1 MAETMD
7 DILHPGLN
15 AAPEGF
21 PDAPAGW
28 TPEDG
33 KKALQTEGVSVD
45 ARHWEV
51 VKALQ
56 AYYARNAH
64 HVSNLRDLYDALEE
78 RFHHKGG
85 RRFLYELFPGDP
97 VGQGCRLAG
106 LSAPS
111 GLRESDPS

>member
-33 KKALQTEGVSVD
+33 KKALQKEGVSVD

-64 HVSNLRDLYDALEE
+64 HVSNLR
-78 RFHHKGG
+78 
-85 RRFLYELFPGDP
+85 
-97 VGQGCRLAG
+97 
-106 LSAPS
+106 
-111 GLRESDPS
+111 